1 MVVEVGR
8 TLLDGGA
15 VKLAVIL
22 LFEFIV
28 TVIDVLVPETSP
40 DQESNR

>member
-28 TVIDVLVPETSP
+28 TLMEVLVPEASP
-40 DQESNR
+40 VQLSKR